1 MVTQTPPDAQVE
13 SEEWRDLLLN
23 GHRTHRMMRAAFL
36 LLPGPPRCKMC
47 NNPFGA
53 FGGRLCKIAGLTP
66 SRKNPTFCARC
77 CERLPPGGA
86 TVDIAVLFADIRG
99 STSMGESMG
108 PASFAGEM
116 NRFYVRTTSVLL
128 DHGAIID
135 KLSGDGVMALFVRGI
150 AGDEYRREACKAAVE
165 LQEAMAEDGGFP
177 LGVGVHVGDAYT
189 GNVGTGSMVDFTAL
203 GDTVNTAAR
212 LQGVAKAGEVVFS
225 TEAFRS
231 VASSYPGSE
240 SRRVA
245 LKGKQ
250 DDFEVRVYRP
260 QPA

>member
-1 MVTQTPPDAQVE
+1 MVTQRQSDAQVE
-13 SEEWRDLLLN
+13 SEDWRELLVN
-23 GHRTHRMMRAAFL
+23 GHRAHRMMRAAFL

-53 FGGRLCKIAGLTP
+53 VGGRLCKIAGFTP
-66 SRKNPTFCARC
+66 SRKNPQFCARC

-86 TVDIAVLFADIRG
+86 TVDIGVLFADIRG
-99 STSMGESMG
+99 STALGESMG

-116 NRFYVRTTSVLL
+116 SRFYGKTTSVLL

-135 KLSGDGVMALFVRGI
+135 KLAGDGVMALFVRGI
-150 AGDEYRREACKAAVE
+150 AGEEYRREACKAAVE
-165 LQEAMAEDGGFP
+165 LQEAMAREGGFP

-189 GNVGTGSMVDFTAL
+189 GNVGAGSMVDFTAL

-212 LQGVAKAGEVVFS
+212 LQSVAEAGEVVFS

-240 SRRVA
+240 PRTVP

-250 DDFEVRVYRP
+250 EDFDVMVYRP
-260 QPA
+260 ESA